1 METERSPSMAYGAGG
16 GAASARSLWFEEFEV
31 GRRYPTRSRVI
42 TFDDHLAFC
51 RLVGYEVPLFL
62 DSQRAG
68 QTRYGGVICPSH
80 LIMSFSTAMTG
91 DLFSESVRG
100 LLAIENARFLAPVRP
115 GDTIRTEV
123 EVISKRMTSKPG
135 IGLVTFRDHVINQED
150 QTVFQND
157 KIALIGC
164 RPAGPE
170 KADTQ

>member
-1 METERSPSMAYGAGG
+1 METERSSSAGSS
-16 GAASARSLWFEEFEV
+16 ADNPTARARSHWYEEFEV
-31 GRRYPTRSRVI
+31 GRRYPTRSRLI
-42 TFDDHLAFC
+42 TFEDHLAFC

-68 QTRYGGVICPSH
+68 QTQYGSVICPSH

-100 LLAIENARFLAPVRP
+100 LLAIEHARFLAPVRP

-123 EVISKRMTSKPG
+123 EVVSKRMTSKPG

-164 RPAGPE
+164 RPADTE
-170 KADTQ
+170 MADPQ